1 MKKILLITIA
11 LLLATLMF
19 ADVIIGTSTANNQ
32 YYPMSSWNA
41 VSRTAA
47 IYLQSEIGAGITID
61 RLAWQVQTA
70 TTVSTPTKIYVK
82 HTTDA
87 TLTAQN
93 WASLTTGLTP
103 VFDGTTVASPTGWFE
118 VNISDFAYNGTDNL
132 LVLVETNRTAY
143 ASPYAKFYYT
153 STSTDYRTLLYG
165 NDTAPYAGANLSTS
179 YLRPNIKLVTPVT
192 TPPNAAVIGAPA
204 NAASLVLPTATLSW
218 ASGGGA
224 PTGYKLYFGTDGA
237 GTSTP
242 TNIVNGTDL
251 GNVLS
256 YDPNPDLTAGTTYY
270 WKVVPYNGIGDAT
283 TCPIWSFT
291 TMGEG
296 YTQIG
301 TGTST
306 QIKPFGTTWGY
317 ERSAALYTAAQVGSI
332 GTLDEIAWYCVG
344 TSATAIP
351 YKIYVKSTTDAAMT
365 AMTWPSFVASAQLV
379 KEGTYSFSSSGWKLF
394 ELDSP
399 FPYISGNLIIGVETN
414 YGGGGGGSGHT
425 FYYSTGTTGS
435 HQYWNTDNSP
445 STANGTLNTS
455 LPNVLLHLGELSDT
469 PELAVSPTS
478 WDFGQNFL
486 NIAATKQFTISNIGG
501 GTLNL
506 SSVVASGS
514 YYSITVA
521 PTDMALT
528 TGESTTF
535 TVQYLP
541 TAVGASHTGT
551 VTITDGRAVTTI
563 NLSGSCVDPT
573 IYHADLPHVEN
584 FDAVT
589 VPALPF
595 GWTSINVNADAVNW
609 GSYAT
614 SPYSAPNCASIGYNS
629 SLALNDWMISPPLS
643 LVGGTTYRLGFH
655 YRAGSTSWT
664 EKMKVMLG
672 TGNQV
677 ADMTTQVFINESIN
691 FSEYASANP
700 TFTVPTTGIYYL
712 GWHAY
717 SIANQMR
724 IYVDDITISIPAPE
738 PPLPATVSYPLN
750 GNTALLNPMLKWTP
764 SASGEPA
771 SSFKVYMNQGGAF
784 TESDLV
790 YEGADLQYQT
800 TGLTYGQTYYW
811 KVLPTNTFGS
821 DPTCP
826 TWTFNT
832 PGTDQLA
839 EGFEGSTFP
848 PIGWQRTTTNTS
860 YWGSSTT
867 APFHGAKSMYAY
879 TSTSTLYT
887 VSTPL
892 LTVGASSTLDFYAK
906 ATATS
911 QVLQVMQSTDRAN
924 WTQVGTDITFAAI
937 NEWYPISIN
946 LGGLTPG
953 DYYLAF
959 HSPAQTVGS
968 YYIYV
973 DHVIGPNITPVR
985 PDAPTL
991 SAPSDAAPNQ
1001 SPNPKLTWT
1010 AATTGG
1016 IPTGYN
1022 IYLDTNAEPT
1032 TLIGTSTT
1040 TSYDV
1045 NTALNWG
1052 DTYYWKVEATNAAG
1066 TSNASTVRSF
1076 TVMSDP
1082 TINDLP
1088 YMVDFGTV
1096 SGDWPVQNWTQL
1108 GGFYPTTTGT
1118 SSQWVR
1124 GNWLNGAT
1132 GNNAAKINIWG
1143 TDRNGWL
1150 ITPPI
1155 AIPADGH
1162 ELRFDL
1168 GLTKWNN
1175 SIPIEDNTAQEDD
1188 RFMVLVS
1195 DSANMSNATILQEW
1209 NNSGSEYVFN
1219 SIPHTGTSVIIDLTG
1234 HTGAKYFAFY
1244 GESTIT
1250 GNGDNDLF
1258 VDNVM
1263 VRETP
1268 IGRPDPV
1275 TLVSPA
1281 DEATYLPVEGFT
1293 LNWTPAIT
1301 GGTPSSYKVYLDT
1314 NPDPSTLIA
1323 TETEPSHE
1331 IVTPLAYGSTYY
1343 WKVIAHNSSGDAD
1356 ASTIFSFETVPEGL
1370 VVLGDGTA
1378 NNSLPVNALY
1388 GYTYSQTIYPQA
1400 SINLDTKRIE
1410 KISYYWNGAG
1420 VGTNT
1425 GGWTVYMGHTSATE
1439 FASTTDWIPLTE
1451 LTQVFTGNV
1460 PIPATAGWIEI
1471 PLHTPFIYNNI
1482 DNLVIAVDENTS
1494 GYDASGRYFYTT
1506 GTGTNSV
1513 SIRYQND
1520 STNPDPATPPTGTL
1534 VSAYPNI
1541 RMQLGDIPTGPPDHV
1556 TLLSPENDVTGVLP
1570 EDVVLSW
1577 ASSLSGG
1584 IATYYEIY
1592 VGEDP
1597 IDPGNDYYGE
1607 YLYESTGTNFDL
1619 SAQTD
1624 IDLGYSSRWYWAVL
1638 PFNAGSESPDPTDP
1652 EFMVWNFTT
1661 IEDPAIVS
1669 LPYEENFDDVTAPAL
1684 PYGWT
1689 GYIGSTNTSAYV
1701 RTTTSYPVS
1710 QPNSV
1715 YLTNSSDATA
1725 DLRLITPDI
1734 TVPMNSIKLSFSARG
1749 GSTGY
1754 NLRVGTVD
1762 ALDETGTFTQL
1773 ASIDLTASHETYSVS
1788 FAGYA
1793 GTDQNICFKHGLG
1806 GTYRSIYID
1815 DVAMDELVPNDL
1827 AVVSLTGRDYGFQN
1841 TDVTHTVTVKNNGTS
1856 TQNSYTVYLKSV
1868 DNRIV
1873 LASETINEELL
1884 PDATKAIELTWA
1896 PSALGAL
1903 EIYGEVVLAGD
1914 VVPVN
1919 NVSDI
1924 MAFTTHQEG
1933 ILVEG
1938 FEGGVIPSNWTVI
1951 NADGGVNSWVASTTY
1966 PRTGS
1971 YSARIGYE
1979 TSSLDNDDWLI
1990 TPPLQVTSET
2000 TDNISFWL
2008 RSYSASYDD
2017 PWQVLISTT
2026 DTNPASFTMID
2037 SGPGSLGAYVEKS
2050 YNLDSYGDAVVYLA
2064 VRYMGSFDWYLYV
2077 DDFVG
2082 PPIYVAPFPPSAVTM
2097 DYPAADATMQP
2108 RTGFNFAWTPGE
2120 PGASDGVPTSYSF
2133 YLATSAASIQN
2144 EFSADDL
2151 TATAYNPVGK
2161 PYGAGTFS
2169 FDTWG
2174 QRWYWQVEAHNEYG
2188 STLSEIRWFE
2198 IQPDPTITT
2207 FPWSDGFEAYDDFA
2221 TTFAPWTGVDVDG
2234 SITYGF
2240 DGTTFPGMG
2249 DPMSYIVFNPATT
2262 DPAIAS
2268 DAAIPHGG
2276 DKFAA
2281 CFAAI
2286 KPADGGNG
2294 PNNDWLITP
2303 PIVVQDGLEF
2313 SFWAKTYMD
2322 YGLENFN
2329 VAVSTTGMAP
2339 EDFTVISG
2347 TTPLEAPLDW
2357 TQYSYPLSAYN
2368 GSTIYVAIQCV
2379 SDDVFI
2385 FMVDDVLLKIAP
2397 TELDAPVV
2405 SIAADGTLSWAPV
2418 SGAAS
2423 YIITKSTIPEGP
2435 FTYATTVLAPQS
2447 SWLDPTFGADK
2458 MFYQVTA
2465 STDAPAK
2472 NVAIRNNS
2480 TEIPSDPRAHKA
2492 LKKPAAFKK

>member
-1 MKKILLITIA
+1 LLENESVSFTVNFNPQAAGAHTGNIAINDNRGLSNIA
-11 LLLATLMF
+11 LSGDCLDPTVYTIPWTEGFEENNVNDTAIFGWMQESIT
-19 ADVIIGTSTANNQ
+19 GTNAWTANDTETSYNRE
-32 YYPMSSWNA
+32 PKSGDWNA
-41 VSRTAA
+41 YLRYGNTRWMFKPVQLQAGTVYRATVWARQNTAIA
-47 IYLQSEIGAGITID
+47 AN
-61 RLAWQVQTA
+61 
-70 TTVSTPTKIYVK
+70 
-82 HTTDA
+82 A
-87 TLTAQN
+87 TLTISYGAE
-93 WASLTTGLTP
+93 ASAAGMTETILAATGLVDGEYQRLGGTFTP
-103 VFDGTTVASPTGWFE
+103 A
-118 VNISDFAYNGTDNL
+118 
-132 LVLVETNRTAY
+132 
-143 ASPYAKFYYT
+143 T
-153 STSTDYRTLLYG
+153 SG
-165 NDTAPYAGANLSTS
+165 IH
-179 YLRPNIKLVTPVT
+179 YLGIL
-192 TPPNAAVIGAPA
+192 
-204 NAASLVLPTATLSW
+204 AT
-218 ASGGGA
+218 
-224 PTGYKLYFGTDGA
+224 
-237 GTSTP
+237 
-242 TNIVNGTDL
+242 I
-251 GNVLS
+251 
-256 YDPNPDLTAGTTYY
+256 
-270 WKVVPYNGIGDAT
+270 
-283 TCPIWSFT
+283 
-291 TMGEG
+291 
-296 YTQIG
+296 
-301 TGTST
+301 
-306 QIKPFGTTWGY
+306 
-317 ERSAALYTAAQVGSI
+317 
-332 GTLDEIAWYCVG
+332 
-344 TSATAIP
+344 TSAP
-351 YKIYVKSTTDAAMT
+351 WYV
-365 AMTWPSFVASAQLV
+365 
-379 KEGTYSFSSSGWKLF
+379 
-394 ELDSP
+394 
-399 FPYISGNLIIGVETN
+399 
-414 YGGGGGGSGHT
+414 
-425 FYYSTGTTGS
+425 
-435 HQYWNTDNSP
+435 
-445 STANGTLNTS
+445 
-455 LPNVLLHLGELSDT
+455 
-469 PELAVSPTS
+469 
-478 WDFGQNFL
+478 
-486 NIAATKQFTISNIGG
+486 
-501 GTLNL
+501 
-506 SSVVASGS
+506 
-514 YYSITVA
+514 SI
-521 PTDMALT
+521 
-528 TGESTTF
+528 
-535 TVQYLP
+535 
-541 TAVGASHTGT
+541 
-551 VTITDGRAVTTI
+551 
-563 NLSGSCVDPT
+563 
-573 IYHADLPHVEN
+573 
-584 FDAVT
+584 
-589 VPALPF
+589 
-595 GWTSINVNADAVNW
+595 
-609 GSYAT
+609 
-614 SPYSAPNCASIGYNS
+614 
-629 SLALNDWMISPPLS
+629 
-643 LVGGTTYRLGFH
+643 
-655 YRAGSTSWT
+655 
-664 EKMKVMLG
+664 
-672 TGNQV
+672 
-677 ADMTTQVFINESIN
+677 
-691 FSEYASANP
+691 
-700 TFTVPTTGIYYL
+700 
-712 GWHAY
+712 
-717 SIANQMR
+717 
-724 IYVDDITISIPAPE
+724 DDISIEFPEPVAPE
-738 PPLPATVSYPLN
+738 PAIATFPLN
-750 GNTALLNPMLKWTP
+750 GSTTLLNPKLQWAP
-764 SASGEPA
+764 SMTGEPA
-771 SSFKVYMNQGGAF
+771 SSFKVYMNQGGIF
-784 TESDLV
+784 SEDDLV
-790 YEGADLQYQT
+790 YEGEDLQYQT

-811 KVLPTNTFGS
+811 KVLPTNAYGS

-839 EGFEGSTFP
+839 EGFEPTTFP
-848 PIGWQRTTTNTS
+848 PLGWAN
-860 YWGSSTT
+860 GSSGNWTR
-867 APFHGAKSMYAY
+867 
-879 TSTSTLYT
+879 STSTPLFEGTASAYKSSST
-887 VSTPL
+887 SAVYVLSTPM
-892 LTVGASSTLDFYAK
+892 LTIDSNSTIDFYTRASNV
-906 ATATS
+906 S
-911 QVLQVMQSTDRAN
+911 QVLKVVYSEDRST
-924 WTQVGTDITFAAI
+924 WTQIGEDVTYDASGI
-937 NEWYPISIN
+937 WYPVSIN
-946 LGGLTPG
+946 LSTLNGS
-953 DYYLAF
+953 DYYIGF
-959 HSPAQTVGS
+959 QTPTQTSSGS
-968 YYIYV
+968 IYV
-973 DHVIGPNITPVR
+973 DHVIGPNITPLA

-1032 TLIGTSTT
+1032 TLIGSSTT

-1052 DTYYWKVEATNAAG
+1052 DTYYWKVEATNATG

-1082 TINDLP
+1082 TIYDLP
-1088 YMVDFGTV
+1088 YLVDFGT
-1096 SGDWPVQNWTQL
+1096 STSQAFPPTSWTQL

-1118 SSQWVR
+1118 SSQWGR

-1234 HTGAKYFAFY
+1234 HTGDKYFAFY

-1378 NNSLPVNALY
+1378 NNSLPVNAFY
-1388 GYTYSQTIYPQA
+1388 GYTYSQTIYPQT
-1400 SINLDTKRIE
+1400 SINLADQRIE

-1471 PLHTPFIYNNI
+1471 PLQTPFLYNNT

-1494 GYDASGRYFYTT
+1494 GYDASGCYFYTT

-1513 SIRYQND
+1513 SIRYQSD

-1669 LPYEENFDDVTAPAL
+1669 LPHEENFDDVTAPAL

-1815 DVAMDELVPNDL
+1815 DVTMDELVPNDL

-1856 TQNSYTVYLKSV
+1856 SQNSYTVYLKSV
-1868 DNRIV
+1868 DGRIV

-1884 PDATKAIELTWA
+1884 PEATKAIEFTWA

-1924 MAFTTHQEG
+1924 MAFNTYQEG
-1933 ILVEG
+1933 ILMEG
-1938 FEGGVIPSNWTVI
+1938 FEAGVIPANWTVI
-1951 NADGGVNSWVASTTY
+1951 NADGGTQVWNAQTAN
-1966 PRTGS
+1966 PHTGS
-1971 YSARIGYE
+1971 YSARVRYE

-1990 TPPLQVTSET
+1990 TPPLQVTSST
-2000 TDNISFWL
+2000 TDEISFWM
-2008 RSYSASYDD
+2008 RTYSATSDD
-2017 PWQVLISTT
+2017 AWQVLISTT

-2037 SGPGSLGAYVEKS
+2037 EGTGQLAEYVQKS
-2050 YNLDSYGDAVVYLA
+2050 YNLDSYGNAVVYLA
-2064 VRYMGSFDWYLYV
+2064 VRYMGAFDWYLYV

-2082 PPIYVAPFPPSAVTM
+2082 PPIYTPESLTQPVVTISKTGSNVVL
-2097 DYPAADATMQP
+2097 DWNLIPYATNYQIHAADA
-2108 RTGFNFAWTPGE
+2108 
-2120 PGASDGVPTSYSF
+2120 
-2133 YLATSAASIQN
+2133 
-2144 EFSADDL
+2144 
-2151 TATAYNPVGK
+2151 
-2161 PYGAGTFS
+2161 
-2169 FDTWG
+2169 
-2174 QRWYWQVEAHNEYG
+2174 
-2188 STLSEIRWFE
+2188 
-2198 IQPDPTITT
+2198 
-2207 FPWSDGFEAYDDFA
+2207 
-2221 TTFAPWTGVDVDG
+2221 
-2234 SITYGF
+2234 
-2240 DGTTFPGMG
+2240 
-2249 DPMSYIVFNPATT
+2249 
-2262 DPAIAS
+2262 
-2268 DAAIPHGG
+2268 
-2276 DKFAA
+2276 
-2281 CFAAI
+2281 
-2286 KPADGGNG
+2286 
-2294 PNNDWLITP
+2294 
-2303 PIVVQDGLEF
+2303 
-2313 SFWAKTYMD
+2313 
-2322 YGLENFN
+2322 
-2329 VAVSTTGMAP
+2329 
-2339 EDFTVISG
+2339 
-2347 TTPLEAPLDW
+2347 
-2357 TQYSYPLSAYN
+2357 
-2368 GSTIYVAIQCV
+2368 
-2379 SDDVFI
+2379 
-2385 FMVDDVLLKIAP
+2385 
-2397 TELDAPVV
+2397 
-2405 SIAADGTLSWAPV
+2405 
-2418 SGAAS
+2418 
-2423 YIITKSTIPEGP
+2423 PEGP
-2435 FTYATTVLAPQS
+2435 YTLVTTVTGNTYSTSA
-2447 SWLDPTFGADK
+2447 TGKKFFK
-2458 MFYQVTA
+2458 VIA
-2465 STDAPAK
+2465 STGISRTISQRPLSLEQQLLKDEADRAAHGK
-2472 NVAIRNNS
+2472 N
-2480 TEIPSDPRAHKA
+2480 
-2492 LKKPAAFKK
+2492 